1 MAKLIVDGKEIEVP
15 PEYTLLQACEAAGA
29 EIPRFCYHARLSIA
43 GNCRMC
49 LVELV
54 GSPKPIASCAWGVR
68 DCRPGPKGEP
78 PEVKTRSP
86 MVRKA
91 REGVMEFLLIN
102 HPLDCPICDQGG
114 ECDLQDQSMAY
125 GVDASRYR
133 ENKRAVEEKYIGA
146 LVKTVMTRCI
156 HCTRCI
162 RFATEV
168 AGVPELGA
176 IGRGEDMEIT
186 TYLETA
192 MMSELQGNVVDL
204 CPVGALTSKPYAFA
218 ARPWELNKTESI
230 DVMDALGSAIRVDTR
245 GREVMRILPRI
256 NDDVNEEWISD
267 KTRHVVDG
275 LRAQRLDQP
284 YIREQGRL
292 RIASWPAAFGA
303 IAAKVAR
310 TPGKR
315 IGAIVGD
322 LAAVEE
328 IFALKDLMTRLKVE
342 NIDCRQDGAALD
354 PAWGRA
360 SYLFNPTIA
369 GIETADALLIVGAN
383 PRREAAVLNARIRKR
398 WRLGNFPVGLIGE
411 RVDLTY
417 AYDYLGAGPDT
428 LAELAAGRHGF
439 ADTLKKAEHPLI
451 LVGSGALA
459 RPDGAAVAALAAKA
473 AVELGAVKEGW
484 NGYGFLHAA
493 AARPGALDLA
503 FVPGAGGLR
512 AADMARAGALDLI
525 FLLGADEIEI
535 PAGAFVVYLGTHGDR
550 SAHRADVILPGAAY
564 PEKSGIYVNTEGRV
578 QMAAR
583 AAFPPGDAR
592 EDWAILRAL
601 SDLLG
606 HKLPYDSLAGLRQA
620 LFKAYPHLGRIDQIT
635 PGDTGDIGRL
645 AARGGTPDKAP
656 FVSPIDDFYLTNP
669 IARASAVMAECSVI
683 AEGYAART
691 AAE

>member
-1 MAKLIVDGKEIEVP
+1 
-15 PEYTLLQACEAAGA
+15 
-29 EIPRFCYHARLSIA
+29 
-43 GNCRMC
+43 
-49 LVELV
+49 
-54 GSPKPIASCAWGVR
+54 
-68 DCRPGPKGEP
+68 
-78 PEVKTRSP
+78 
-86 MVRKA
+86 
-91 REGVMEFLLIN
+91 
-102 HPLDCPICDQGG
+102 
-114 ECDLQDQSMAY
+114 
-125 GVDASRYR
+125 
-133 ENKRAVEEKYIGA
+133 
-146 LVKTVMTRCI
+146 
-156 HCTRCI
+156 
-162 RFATEV
+162 
-168 AGVPELGA
+168 
-176 IGRGEDMEIT
+176 
-186 TYLETA
+186 
-192 MMSELQGNVVDL
+192 
-204 CPVGALTSKPYAFA
+204 
-218 ARPWELNKTESI
+218 
-230 DVMDALGSAIRVDTR
+230 
-245 GREVMRILPRI
+245 
-256 NDDVNEEWISD
+256 
-267 KTRHVVDG
+267 
-275 LRAQRLDQP
+275 
-284 YIREQGRL
+284 
-292 RIASWPAAFGA
+292 
-303 IAAKVAR
+303 
-310 TPGKR
+310 
-315 IGAIVGD
+315 
-322 LAAVEE
+322 
-328 IFALKDLMTRLKVE
+328 
-342 NIDCRQDGAALD
+342 
-354 PAWGRA
+354 
-360 SYLFNPTIA
+360 
-369 GIETADALLIVGAN
+369 
-383 PRREAAVLNARIRKR
+383 VLNARIRKR

-645 AARGGTPDKAP
+645 AARGGTHDKAP

-683 AEGYAART
+683 AEGCAART